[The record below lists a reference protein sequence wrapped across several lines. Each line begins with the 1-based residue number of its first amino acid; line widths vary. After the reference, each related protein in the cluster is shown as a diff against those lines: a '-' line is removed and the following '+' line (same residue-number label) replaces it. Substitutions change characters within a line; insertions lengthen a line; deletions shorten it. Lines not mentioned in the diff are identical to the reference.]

1 MYSFYMLDKRFV
13 IIVACILVTFYLS
26 EWLVPES
33 AMKHSVSF
41 FLTIAVGVLV
51 FWFTRS
57 KMSAKEKETRTKLEQ
72 LKSEGQA
79 LSHEQEVNLTPND
92 FAFLKGNVL
101 SMS

>member
-1 MYSFYMLDKRFV
+1 MLDKRFV

-72 LKSEGQA
+72 LKA
-79 LSHEQEVNLTPND
+79 KARRCRMNKKLI
-92 FAFLKGNVL
+92 
-101 SMS
+101 